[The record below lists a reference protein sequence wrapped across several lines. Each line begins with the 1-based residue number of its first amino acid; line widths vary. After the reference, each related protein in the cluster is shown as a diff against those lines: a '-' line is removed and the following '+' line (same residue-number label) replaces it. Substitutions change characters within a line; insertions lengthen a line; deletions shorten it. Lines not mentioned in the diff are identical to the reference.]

1 MGSLAI
7 SIITVF
13 LLVGIGEMITVIT
26 TINQLRHIRSG
37 AWWVVVVI
45 WTCTLASCFL
55 LCCRRFYSSLL
66 LAIGTAAVALLGAI
80 LDARS
85 SLQFSL
91 ITACASRG
99 DIYPYKDIIYSG
111 KSSDYLVAQSCFNST
126 EYIESDGC
134 YCVSNN
140 NPRSCTE
147 YIRYSEAK
155 SSVDDYGIRTYY
167 TCYDTVKTYY
177 GSMTASC
184 VFCCLLFLFALLYVL
199 FLSLSRWKCMPGV
212 CT

>member
-1 MGSLAI
+1 MGYLAI

-13 LLVGIGEMITVIT
+13 LLIGISEMITVSL
-26 TINQLRHIRSG
+26 TINQLRHIRTG

-45 WTCTLASCFL
+45 STCPLASCFL
-55 LCCRRFYSSLL
+55 LSYRRFYSSLL

-85 SLQFSL
+85 SLQFKP

-99 DIYPYKDIIYSG
+99 DIYPYKDILYSG

-126 EYIESDGC
+126 EFIESDGC

-147 YIRYSEAK
+147 YIRYSSAK
-155 SSVDDYGIRTYY
+155 TSSSDDGSVTYIS
-167 TCYDTVKTYY
+167 CHNTVKTYY
-177 GSMTASC
+177 RSMEVSC
-184 VFCCLLFLFALLYVL
+184 VLCGLLFLFALLHVL
-199 FLSLSRWKCMPGV
+199 YISLSRWKCMPGV

>member
-1 MGSLAI
+1 MVYFAIGVGEIVIVLLTTEKFRHVRTGS
-7 SIITVF
+7 
-13 LLVGIGEMITVIT
+13 
-26 TINQLRHIRSG
+26 
-37 AWWVVVVI
+37 WWVVVVI
-45 WTCTLASCFL
+45 WTCPSASCFL
-55 LCCRRFYSSLL
+55 LSCRRFYSSLL

-80 LDARS
+80 LDGIS

-147 YIRYSEAK
+147 YIRYSSAQ
-155 SSVDDYGIRTYY
+155 SSVDDYGKVTYY

-177 GSMTASC
+177 GSMAASC
-184 VFCCLLFLFALLYVL
+184 VFCCLLFLLALLHVL
-199 FLSLSRWKCMPGV
+199 FISLSRWKCMPGV

>member
-1 MGSLAI
+1 MRGCVDRTFSGI
-7 SIITVF
+7 SIYAVF
-13 LLVGIGEMITVIT
+13 FYAGLGEIVIGCS
-26 TINQLRHIRSG
+26 TIHEFRHVRSG
-37 AWWVVVVI
+37 AWWVGVVI
-45 WTCTLASCFL
+45 WTCPLASCL
-55 LCCRRFYSSLL
+55 LLETRRFYFSLL

-85 SLQFSL
+85 SLQFKL

-99 DIYPYKDIIYSG
+99 EIYSG

-140 NPRSCTE
+140 NPRSCIE
-147 YIRYSEAK
+147 YIRYSSAK
-155 SSVDDYGIRTYY
+155 SSVDDYGSVTYY
-167 TCYDTVKTYY
+167 TCYDTVESYY

-184 VFCCLLFLFALLYVL
+184 VFCCLLFLLAILHVL
-199 FLSLSRWKCMPGV
+199 FISLSLWKCMPGV